1 MGKTNQHNK
10 ANDYAVAK
18 SLNEYA
24 SKVINIFSL
33 YQIVGL
39 HPDFDLKEIN
49 RVYVLLVDELHKL
62 YKRNAELA
70 NIEYEP
76 IWKQVDYIYAAYDV
90 QKFLERLHESKESPV
105 KYVKNHGSYID
116 YHMAEIDR
124 LCIIA
129 DKDIPNLS
137 PKQKKLIKQTQTIL
151 DKYYKILVDEAQK
164 RNEEVADEEET
175 RQPRMWYIP
184 EFTLTYKLDGSI
196 LVNDALKLKKAHV
209 DSVLD
214 QLMEQSVNNPNKLFK
229 PKTDKTAR
237 NISTVLSSAGFSPT
251 LRALFFPTIRE
262 DKSIVFRPKITR
274 DEAIAERI
282 DIYELEADLAKSGA
296 RTTLWPD
303 DLLIEWGFLEP
314 DEPDEPE

>member
-1 MGKTNQHNK
+1 MGAPKQPSK

-33 YQIVGL
+33 YQIVVH

-49 RVYVLLVDELHKL
+49 RVYVLLVNELQEL

-70 NIEYEP
+70 TIKYEP
-76 IWKQVDYIYAAYDV
+76 IWKQIDYIHAAYDV
-90 QKFLERLHESKESPV
+90 QKFLERLYESKESPV
-105 KYVKNHGSYID
+105 RYIKNPSKYID
-116 YHMAEIDR
+116 YHIAEIDR

-129 DKDIPNLS
+129 NKDAPDFS
-137 PKQKKLIKQTQTIL
+137 PEQKKLIGLVQVVL
-151 DKYYKILVDEAQK
+151 DKYNKIVVEEALK
-164 RNEEVADEEET
+164 RHEETGDEEET

-214 QLMEQSVNNPNKLFK
+214 QLMEQSTSNPNKLFK
-229 PKTDKTAR
+229 PSIDKTAR
-237 NISTVLSSAGFSPT
+237 NISTVLSSAGFTPT

-262 DKSIVFRPKITR
+262 DKQIVFRPKVTR
-274 DEAIAERI
+274 DEAMAEKI
-282 DIYELEADLAKSGA
+282 DIYEFEAELARAGA
-296 RTTLWPD
+296 KTTLWPD
-303 DLLIEWGFLEP
+303 ELLIEWGFLS
-314 DEPDEPE
+314 PDEPE